1 MGNEVFNPSHPYQY
15 GIFQEQPA
23 KPGETKIL
31 RRPDAFGKDL
41 TTSNLIDRHT
51 QLDCI
56 EYYMKLRPNSN
67 FLGTR
72 KYFPKEK
79 KYGKYIWK
87 SWSEVYNISQQ
98 FLYGITKLNLCPEI
112 EFNDESLGEEE
123 KKMRFMGIYSRNREE
138 WLIGSFGCQMDSITI
153 VTLYDT
159 LGINSIEY
167 ILKETELTTIIA
179 ETKNFEKIISI
190 KESNK
195 FGNVKNIISLN
206 CNDEDPKLQEN
217 IEKLTNLGLNVIPYE
232 RIINTGKK
240 CIEEKDEEI
249 LNKEY
254 KKSKP
259 DSVFLICYTSGTV
272 DNPKGAM
279 VTQHSL
285 VLATNVMYTIG
296 YHLSGVDKIYS
307 FLPLAHIMEQL
318 IFSVCLVYG
327 TQTGFSSG
335 SLNRLLEDLQQLKP
349 TYFCAVPRVYE
360 KIYSSILDN
369 INKKGVIVKKLFET
383 ALNIKVNNYEKY
395 GKLTHAFYDMI
406 FFNKIKNLMGGELE
420 WMLSGGAPLQR
431 DILQRLKVM
440 VGVPLVQGYGQTENA
455 GSALLNSIHDTS
467 CGTTGGLQNTAELKL
482 IDLPDFGYLSTDI
495 NPITGIHEPRGEIC
509 FRGDT
514 VFKGYFRNPE
524 ETNRILDKDG
534 WLHSGDVGVI
544 LTGSGN
550 SIKIIDRV
558 KSLFKL
564 SQGEYVA
571 PDKVQTILV
580 NSKYINQIF
589 LYGDSHFSYAIA
601 LIYPELKECV
611 DFLKNKNNNEISNKN
626 SDEIKIEDIC
636 DNKDLKNEIIKDCDE
651 IGRKYDLKGFE
662 LPKKILILKEPF
674 TLENNLLTPTLKLK
688 GKEIKNKYS
697 KEIKDMYI

>member
-1 MGNEVFNPSHPYQY
+1 MGNEVFNPTHPYEY
-15 GIFQEQPA
+15 GVFIDTPA

-31 RRPDAFGKDL
+31 RRGDTINKELFTK
-41 TTSNLIDRHT
+41 NYIDCHT

-56 EYYMKLRPNSN
+56 EYYMKHRPDSN

-72 KYFPKEK
+72 EYFPNEK

-87 SWSEVYNISQQ
+87 SWAQVYNISKY
-98 FLYGITKLNLCPEI
+98 FLYGITKFSICPEI
-112 EFNDESLGEEE
+112 TVNDELLGSD

-138 WLIGSFGCQMDSITI
+138 WLVGSFGCQMDSIVI

-167 ILKETELTTIIA
+167 ILNQTELTTIMA
-179 ETKNFEKIISI
+179 ETKNFEKIITI

-195 FGNVKNIISLN
+195 FGKVQNIISLK
-206 CNDEDPKLQEN
+206 CNEEDPKLEEN
-217 IEKLTNLGLNVIPYE
+217 IKKLENLGLKIISYE
-232 RIINTGKK
+232 TIIETGKK
-240 CIEEKDEEI
+240 CVEEKDEEI
-249 LNKEY
+249 LNRKY
-254 KKSKP
+254 DKSKP
-259 DSVFLICYTSGTV
+259 DSVFLICYTSGTI

-296 YHLSGVDKIYS
+296 YHLSGVDRILS

-335 SLNRLLEDLQQLKP
+335 SVIRLLEDVQNLKP

-360 KIYSSILDN
+360 KIYSSVLEN
-369 INKKGVIVKKLFET
+369 ISKKGIIIKKLFEM
-383 ALNIKVNNYEKY
+383 ALDIKVNNYEKY
-395 GKLTHAFYDMI
+395 GKLDHALYDLI
-406 FFNKIKNLMGGELE
+406 FFNKIRNLMGGELQ

-431 DILQRLKVM
+431 DILLRLKVM
-440 VGVPLVQGYGQTENA
+440 VGCPLVQGYGQTENA
-455 GSALLNSIHDTS
+455 GSALLNSVYDTA
-467 CGTTGGLQNTAELKL
+467 CGTTGGVQNTTELKL
-482 IDLPDFGYLSTDI
+482 IDLPEFGYLSTDK
-495 NPITGIHEPRGEIC
+495 NPITGIPEPRGEIC

-514 VFKGYFRNPE
+514 VFKGYFKNIE
-524 ETNRILDKDG
+524 ETRKILDEDG

-550 SIKIIDRV
+550 SIKIIDRA

-589 LYGDSHFSYAIA
+589 LHGISQYSYAIA
-601 LIYPELKECV
+601 LVYPELKECI
-611 DFLKNKNNNEISNKN
+611 DYLKSIKTPEDNTNYDELKVEDLCGNQKLVEEI
-626 SDEIKIEDIC
+626 
-636 DNKDLKNEIIKDCDE
+636 LKDCDE

-662 LPKKILILKEPF
+662 LPKKILIIKEPF

-688 GKEIKNKYS
+688 GKEIKNKYDE
-697 KEIKDMYI
+697 EIKKLYS

>member
-1 MGNEVFNPSHPYQY
+1 MDK
-15 GIFQEQPA
+15 PA
-23 KPGETKIL
+23 KPGESRIL
-31 RRPDAFGKDL
+31 RRPDTINRDL
-41 TTSNLIDRHT
+41 YTKNYIDCHT

-56 EYYMKLRPNSN
+56 EYYIKHRPNSN

-72 KYFPKEK
+72 EYFPKEK

-87 SWSEVYNISQQ
+87 SWAEVYNISKC
-98 FLYGITKLNLCPEI
+98 FLYGITKFNLCPEVLV
-112 EFNDESLGEEE
+112 NDETLGGET
-123 KKMRFMGIYSRNREE
+123 KMRFMGIYSRNREE
-138 WLIGSFGCQMDSITI
+138 WLVGSFGCQMDSITI

-167 ILKETELTTIIA
+167 ILNETELTTIIA

-195 FGNVKNIISLN
+195 FGKVENIISLN
-206 CNDEDPKLQEN
+206 CNDEDPKLEEN
-217 IEKLTNLGLNVIPYE
+217 IKKIESLGIKIIPYE
-232 RIINTGKK
+232 TIINTGKK
-240 CIEEKDEEI
+240 CFEEKDEEI
-249 LNKEY
+249 INRKYE
-254 KKSKP
+254 KSKP
-259 DSVFLICYTSGTV
+259 DSVFLICYTSGTI

-285 VLATNVMYTIG
+285 VLGTNVMYTIG
-296 YHLSGVDKIYS
+296 YHLSGVDRILS

-335 SLNRLLEDLQQLKP
+335 SLNRLLEDIQFLKP

-369 INKKGVIVKKLFET
+369 INQREPIVKKLFET

-395 GKLTHAFYDMI
+395 GILNHAFFDFI
-406 FFNKIKNLMGGELE
+406 FFNKIRKLMGGELM

-431 DILQRLKVM
+431 EILQRLKVM
-440 VGVPLVQGYGQTENA
+440 VGCPLVNGYGQTENA
-455 GSALLNSIHDTS
+455 GSALLNSIYDTA
-467 CGTTGGLQNTAELKL
+467 CGTTGGVQNTTELKL
-482 IDLPDFGYLSTDI
+482 IDLPEYGYFSTDV
-495 NPITGIHEPRGEIC
+495 NPITGIPEPRGEIC

-514 VFKGYFRNPE
+514 VFKGYFKNPV
-524 ETNRILDKDG
+524 ETKKCLENDG

-550 SIKIIDRV
+550 SIKIIDRA

-571 PDKVQTILV
+571 PEKIQTILV
-580 NSKYINQIF
+580 NSKYINQMF
-589 LYGDSHFSYAIA
+589 LYGDSHYSYAVA
-601 LIYPELKECV
+601 LVYPELKECIE
-611 DFLKNKNNNEISNKN
+611 FLKKSENGIN
-626 SDEIKIEDIC
+626 SVDYDKFKIEDLC
-636 DNKDLKNEIIKDCDE
+636 DSQELIDEIIRDCDE
-651 IGRKYDLKGFE
+651 IGRKNDLKGFE
-662 LPKKILILKEPF
+662 LPKDITIIKEPF
-674 TLENNLLTPTLKLK
+674 SLENNLLTPTLKLK

-697 KEIKDMYI
+697 LEIKKMYI

>member
-15 GIFQEQPA
+15 GIFQEDTA

-31 RRPDAFGKDL
+31 RRPDMLNKDL
-41 TTSNLIDRHT
+41 ETSNLIDRHT

-72 KYFPKEK
+72 EYFPNEK

-98 FLYGITKLNLCPEI
+98 FLYGITKLNLCPEL

-232 RIINTGKK
+232 KIINTGKK

-335 SLNRLLEDLQQLKP
+335 SLNRLLEDLQHLKP

-369 INKKGVIVKKLFET
+369 INKKGIIVKKLFET

-467 CGTTGGLQNTAELKL
+467 CGTTGGVQNTTELKL
-482 IDLPDFGYLSTDI
+482 VDLPDFGYLSIDI

-524 ETNRILDKDG
+524 ETNKILDNDG

-601 LIYPELKECV
+601 LIYPELNECV
-611 DFLKNKNNNEISNKN
+611 KFLKNKNNNEISNKN

-651 IGRKYDLKGFE
+651 IGRNFDLKGFE

>member
-1 MGNEVFNPSHPYQY
+1 MGNEVFNESHPYQY
-15 GIFQEQPA
+15 GVFMDKPA
-23 KPGETKIL
+23 KPGESRIL
-31 RRPDAFGKDL
+31 RRPDTINRDL
-41 TTSNLIDRHT
+41 FTKNYIDCHT

-56 EYYMKLRPNSN
+56 EYYIKHRPNSN

-72 KYFPKEK
+72 EYFPKEK

-87 SWSEVYNISQQ
+87 SWAEVYNISKY
-98 FLYGITKLNLCPEI
+98 FLYGITKFNLCPEVLV
-112 EFNDESLGEEE
+112 NDETLGGET
-123 KKMRFMGIYSRNREE
+123 KMRFMGIYSRNREE
-138 WLIGSFGCQMDSITI
+138 WLVGSFGCQMDSIAI

-167 ILKETELTTIIA
+167 ILNETELTTIIA

-195 FGNVKNIISLN
+195 FGKVENIISLN
-206 CNDEDPKLQEN
+206 CNDEDPKLEEN
-217 IEKLTNLGLNVIPYE
+217 IKKIESLGIKIIPYE
-232 RIINTGKK
+232 TIINTGKK
-240 CIEEKDEEI
+240 CFEEKDEEI
-249 LNKEY
+249 INRKYE
-254 KKSKP
+254 KSKP
-259 DSVFLICYTSGTV
+259 DSVFLICYTSGTI

-285 VLATNVMYTIG
+285 VLGTNVMYTIG
-296 YHLSGVDKIYS
+296 YHLSGVDRILS

-335 SLNRLLEDLQQLKP
+335 SLNRLLEDIQFLKP

-369 INKKGVIVKKLFET
+369 INQRGPIVKKLFET

-395 GKLTHAFYDMI
+395 GILNHAFFDFI
-406 FFNKIKNLMGGELE
+406 FFNKIRKLMGGELM

-431 DILQRLKVM
+431 EILQRLKVM
-440 VGVPLVQGYGQTENA
+440 VGCPLVNGYGQTENA
-455 GSALLNSIHDTS
+455 GSALLNSIYDTA
-467 CGTTGGLQNTAELKL
+467 CGTTGGVQNTTELKL
-482 IDLPDFGYLSTDI
+482 IDLPEYGYFSTDV
-495 NPITGIHEPRGEIC
+495 NPITGIPEPRGEIC

-514 VFKGYFRNPE
+514 VFKGYFKNPV
-524 ETNRILDKDG
+524 ETKKCLENDG

-550 SIKIIDRV
+550 SIKIIDRA

-571 PDKVQTILV
+571 PEKIQTILV
-580 NSKYINQIF
+580 NSKYINQMF
-589 LYGDSHFSYAIA
+589 LYGDSHYSYAVA
-601 LIYPELKECV
+601 LVYPELKECIE
-611 DFLKNKNNNEISNKN
+611 FLKKSENGIN
-626 SDEIKIEDIC
+626 SVDYDKFKIEDLC
-636 DNKDLKNEIIKDCDE
+636 DSQELIDEIIRDCDE
-651 IGRKYDLKGFE
+651 IGRKNDLKGFE
-662 LPKKILILKEPF
+662 LPKDITIIKEPF
-674 TLENNLLTPTLKLK
+674 SLENNLLTPTLKLK

-697 KEIKDMYI
+697 LEIKKMYI